1 MYEYKL
7 QINIGLWKSVYVL
20 VQGQHHEE
28 AIEVLKTIAQQAI
41 NSIGGQVS
49 ATDLP
54 SNIHSKVDE
63 VEITDIISLAKQIN
77 ELVLQKN
84 QMKASSLMSDYIERV
99 ISLLFSSQADVE
111 NFKREILIS
120 IIHKRMKEQSAA
132 SLIHEPNA
140 QVVEYKE
147 SEYVT
152 TKEAAVIGG
161 VTDQTIRRWC
171 EKGKFPEAFQTE
183 GGHWRIPQKY
193 LKTNSNQAESAEKWI
208 RKLDNNT
215 KNHIGEAIDEFDIDI
230 EYS

>member
-7 QINIGLWKSVYVL
+7 QINIGLWKSAYVL

-28 AIEVLKTIAQQAI
+28 AIEVLKTIAQEAI

-54 SNIHSKVDE
+54 SNIRSKFDE
-63 VEITDIISLAKQIN
+63 FEITEIMSLAKQIN
-77 ELVLQKN
+77 DLVLQNN

-111 NFKREILIS
+111 KFKREILIS

-140 QVVEYKE
+140 QAVKYKE

-171 EKGKFPEAFQTE
+171 EKGKFPEAFQTD

-193 LKTNSNQAESAEKWI
+193 LKASSNQAESAEKWI
-208 RKLDNNT
+208 RKLDKNT
-215 KNHIGEAIDEFDIDI
+215 KNHIGEVVDEFDIDI